1 MVDNKVPEIY
11 CEALKKARIAKK
23 IEISDLANTL
33 CLSTKHISQIEEGGD
48 SAFFSKSHKV
58 QVAKKVGAYLGLSDS
73 QIVDTSGQVVSDV
86 EVEQLG
92 ERPETGE
99 SDLINKLDKLGNA
112 NLETKSNKTKGIMI
126 ALSLLALAVIA
137 YWIFGKGSTQ
147 ENGLQQAN
155 SGQEIVKS
163 EVDISEPRP
172 IASEAPLS
180 PCDIEPQNVAAFKV
194 TKANSAGNFIYMV
207 SKADQTICVI
217 DAKNNKRLVKL
228 SDQEKK
234 NLIGIPPFTI
244 LSPDFKKVDIYYQG
258 WKVPVPA
265 NANTI
270 RTEEQSIKSENFL
283 MNDSSNTDQK

>member
-1 MVDNKVPEIY
+1 MVDNKIPEIY
-11 CEALKKARIAKK
+11 SETLKKARIAKK
-23 IEISDLANTL
+23 IEVSELANTL
-33 CLSTKHISQIEEGGD
+33 CLSTKHIHQIEEGGD
-48 SAFFSKSHKV
+48 SAFFSKAHKV

-73 QIVDTSGQVVSDV
+73 QIVDTSGQAISEVDV
-86 EVEQLG
+86 ELLS
-92 ERPETGE
+92 ERPEAGE
-99 SDLINKLDKLGNA
+99 SDLINELDKLGNV
-112 NLETKSNKTKGIMI
+112 NLETKSYKAKGVMLVLGFI
-126 ALSLLALAVIA
+126 ALAVIA

-147 ENGLQQAN
+147 ESGLQQAN

-163 EVDISEPRP
+163 EVETSEPKS

-180 PCDIEPQNVAAFKV
+180 PCEIEPQNVPAFKV
-194 TKANSAGNFIYMV
+194 AKANSAGNFIYMV

-228 SDQEKK
+228 SEQEKK

-270 RTEEQSIKSENFL
+270 RTEEQSIKSENFS
-283 MNDSSNTDQK
+283 MNDLSNTDQK

>member
-1 MVDNKVPEIY
+1 MADKKTPEIF
-11 CEALKKARIAKK
+11 CETLKKARIAKK
-23 IEISDLANTL
+23 IEVSELANTL
-33 CLSTKHISQIEEGGD
+33 CLSTKHIHQIEEGGD
-48 SAFFSKSHKV
+48 SAFFSKAHKV
-58 QVAKKVGAYLGLSDS
+58 QVAKKVGAYLGLSDD
-73 QIVDTSGQVVSDV
+73 QIVNNSGDTVS
-86 EVEQLG
+86 EVELVS
-92 ERPETGE
+92 EKPEVE
-99 SDLINKLDKLGNA
+99 EPNLINELDKLGNA
-112 NLETKSNKTKGIMI
+112 NLETKSYKAKGVMLVLGLI
-126 ALSLLALAVIA
+126 ALTVIA

-147 ENGLQQAN
+147 ESELQQAN

-163 EVDISEPRP
+163 EVETSEPKS

-180 PCDIEPQNVAAFKV
+180 PCEIEPQNVPAFKV
-194 TKANSAGNFIYMV
+194 AKANSAGNFIYMV

-228 SDQEKK
+228 SEQEKK

-270 RTEEQSIKSENFL
+270 RTEEQSIKSENFS
-283 MNDSSNTDQK
+283 MNDLSNTDQK